1 MTVQYAIVAFPRLAA
16 AEQIEAVRRRFD
28 PLASV
33 IRAHVTLVFPFADD
47 AVVPLLEQHVRE
59 AVAGVSAFDLTLTV
73 PVATDAR
80 YLFLNVAEG
89 TDRLVELHRRLYAG
103 ALAPH
108 RSASHVYQPH
118 ITIGRLGTAEQLAAA
133 SAAAHATLS
142 APGAGRI
149 DEVSVFA
156 LDLPQLGAVRFTV
169 PLG

>member
-33 IRAHVTLVFPFADD
+33 LRAHVTLVFPFADD
-47 AVVPLLEQHVRE
+47 ALAPLLEPHVRE
-59 AVAGVSAFDLTLTV
+59 AIVGMSAFDLTLTA
-73 PVATDAR
+73 PVATDGG

-89 TDRLVELHRRLYAG
+89 AEPLVELHSRLYAG

-108 RSASHVYQPH
+108 RSTAHVYQPH
-118 ITIGRLGTAEQLAAA
+118 ITVGHLGTPEQLAVAA
-133 SAAAHATLS
+133 EAARSALP

-149 DEVSVFA
+149 HEVAIFA
-156 LDLPQLGAVRFTV
+156 LNQPQFGAVQFTV
-169 PLG
+169 PLS